1 MSECCRRQSHWYFR
15 LGSGFY
21 GYLLMRCAVACE
33 QDGPIRDLL
42 RPRDGERM
50 PNSLPV
56 RLLAS
61 VHKLVLEGNAPELA
75 QFYPSAGGSVDLEPA
90 WTAFSQ
96 AVQQNFN
103 RLWQYIAAPVQ
114 TNNIER
120 SVGLLG
126 GFGLIAQKTQLPLR
140 LLEIGASAG
149 LNLRWDHY
157 YYGWRG
163 GSWGAPESPVHFKNI
178 FAGNGPTLPP
188 SIAVVER
195 MGCDL
200 NPLDVDD
207 REGRLTLLS
216 YVFPDEK
223 DHIRDLRAAI
233 EIARMVPCH
242 IERANATDWLASRLR
257 RPAAAVATVVFHS
270 IMWQFLSESEQQKVA
285 SVIEEAGRRT
295 SETAPLAWLRLEPGR
310 DRPVTQG

>member
-1 MSECCRRQSHWYFR
+1 MSECCRRQSHGYRR

-42 RPRDGERM
+42 RPRDRERM

-114 TNNIER
+114 TNSIQR
-120 SVGLLG
+120 SAGLLG

-149 LNLRWDHY
+149 LNLRWDQYHY
-157 YYGWRG
+157 QWRG
-163 GSWGAPESPVHFKNI
+163 GSWGTPESTVHFKNI
-178 FAGNGPTLPP
+178 FTGNGPALP
-188 SIAVVER
+188 STIEILER
-195 MGCDL
+195 VGCDL
-200 NPLDVDD
+200 NPIDVEDPG
-207 REGRLTLLS
+207 GRLSLLS
-216 YVFPDEK
+216 YV
-223 DHIRDLRAAI
+223 
-233 EIARMVPCH
+233 
-242 IERANATDWLASRLR
+242 
-257 RPAAAVATVVFHS
+257 
-270 IMWQFLSESEQQKVA
+270 
-285 SVIEEAGRRT
+285 
-295 SETAPLAWLRLEPGR
+295 
-310 DRPVTQG
+310 